1 MFARNRLRQ
10 IVFVSLVSGLMGLI
24 GLVAVPHR
32 VDSAVWGEIT
42 AEITPELTRQPELSA
57 QPELTAQPKVLRREI
72 LVGRA
77 WMVARGA
84 GEVDAE
90 SPTDLDASL
99 GVYTTSRAWH
109 LFTSGVDERPPKPGS
124 IGAEHYFRPLFIMPI
139 TGNNFKPLFGGPPR
153 PPNVIPDCYTT
164 YIVVLF
170 ADNGSY
176 HGSRLIPEGGSVPDL
191 TKLLELNTSAT
202 TDNALP
208 RPTQSTPEITTQH
221 ELLTR
226 EVLFDYALEI
236 AQSAG
241 KVDAQ
246 WGEEI
251 TASLGVYT
259 TVNAWNRFNGEA
271 LVPAS
276 AACTT
281 EADEARR
288 PLFVMPFAGRDFEPV
303 SEATLAAVQ
312 PIQYTAYIV
321 ALFADDGSF
330 YDEKL
335 IAEGAPLAN
344 LERLR
349 AMNASFFYDDGY
361 GE

>member
-1 MFARNRLRQ
+1 MFTRNRIRQ
-10 IVFVSLVSGLMGLI
+10 TVFAMLVSGLIGFMGLI
-24 GLVAVPHR
+24 ALPNT
-32 VDSAVWGEIT
+32 VDSAVWDDIT
-42 AEITPELTRQPELSA
+42 AELTPELTT

-139 TGNNFKPLFGGPPR
+139 TGNNFKNFKPVFGGPPR

-176 HGSRLIPEGGSVPDL
+176 HGSQLIREGNPIPDL
-191 TKLLELNTSAT
+191 TKLLELNTSST
-202 TDNALP
+202 TDNAIP

-226 EVLFDYALEI
+226 EVLFEYALEI

-251 TASLGVYT
+251 TASFGVYT
-259 TVNAWNRFNGEA
+259 RVNDWNRFNGEA

-281 EADEARR
+281 EADQARR
-288 PLFVMPFAGRDFEPV
+288 PLFVMPFAGRDFESV
-303 SEATLAAVQ
+303 SEATPAAVQ

-321 ALFADDGSF
+321 VLFADDGSF

-349 AMNASFFYDDGY
+349 ALSGSLIVNDGY